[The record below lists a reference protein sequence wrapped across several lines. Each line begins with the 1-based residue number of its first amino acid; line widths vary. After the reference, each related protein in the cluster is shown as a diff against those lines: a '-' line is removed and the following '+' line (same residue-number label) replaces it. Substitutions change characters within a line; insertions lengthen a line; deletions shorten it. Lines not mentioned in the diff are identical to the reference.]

1 MFFLY
6 VQDAAIVLRWGESGE
21 NHRIQSWL
29 LTFTRW
35 VGLHPIDTRS
45 RVVGNQDDDGDD
57 DDNDGHNDDDDH
69 DLVMVDGW

>member
-1 MFFLY
+1 MS
-6 VQDAAIVLRWGESGE
+6 WGESGE

-45 RVVGNQDDDGDD
+45 RVVGNQDDDSDDDHNDGHDD
-57 DDNDGHNDDDDH
+57 DDDDDM
-69 DLVMVDGW
+69 VMMDGW